1 MYYRKPKPE
10 TMRKNRET
18 ARQQFSDEMKW
29 LKDNVAKLTMNKHK
43 FLLDMYQYL
52 ITGSRKITPKMGTA
66 IKTSIKKC
74 KNDPRYNPVK
84 QVEAK
89 EKLKPIL
96 GKINIVKAMAEAKDD
111 YSVDFI
117 TDVERYVRDNFK
129 ITKKQ
134 MAGLNKVYKRLSDNL
149 FEGDKD
155 E

>member
-1 MYYRKPKPE
+1 MFYRKPKPE

-18 ARQQFSDEMKW
+18 ARQQFADEMKW
-29 LKDNVAKLTMNKHK
+29 LKENVAKLTMNKHK

-66 IKTSIKKC
+66 IKTSIEKC

-96 GKINIVKAMAEAKDD
+96 GKINIVKAMAEAKND

-117 TDVERYVRDNFK
+117 NDVEKYVRDK
-129 ITKKQ
+129 YRITKKQ